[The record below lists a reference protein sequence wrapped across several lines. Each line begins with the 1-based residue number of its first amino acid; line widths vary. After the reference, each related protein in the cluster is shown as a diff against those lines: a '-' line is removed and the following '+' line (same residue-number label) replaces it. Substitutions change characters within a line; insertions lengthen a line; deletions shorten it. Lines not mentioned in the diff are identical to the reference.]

1 MERGGLR
8 GEKRKKE
15 GERELG
21 GGLDLITGWNGWEGL
36 RWSAF
41 SIVHSYVRAEAGSA
55 APLRPLPEGLSKK
68 KKKGRK
74 KREKT
79 KDVVRTNSLSGLT
92 FSGLLLNSRIED
104 ESFTHPVPASI
115 ILEHSFNRP
124 PVLYEAC

>member
-1 MERGGLR
+1 M
-8 GEKRKKE
+8 
-15 GERELG
+15 
-21 GGLDLITGWNGWEGL
+21 DLITGWNGWEGL

-55 APLRPLPEGLSKK
+55 APLWPLPEGLSKK
-68 KKKGRK
+68 KKEK
-74 KREKT
+74 KQ
-79 KDVVRTNSLSGLT
+79 RTSSEQTACQAGLT
-92 FSGLLLNSRIED
+92 FSGLLLKSRIED